1 MNDASEARIGAS
13 KTKFFAVQH
22 PIQKPVTH
30 RKSFGVEI
38 AIAACGC
45 IGKLASY
52 PFNTNQSSNM
62 KKTTKKAT
70 ETKAPAKKTVVA
82 DVSVKKASSPVSKKK
97 TVVNTEPP
105 ATIIFAKID
114 IGFGN
119 HLYIR
124 GEAPGMS
131 WDHGIAMD
139 CVGAGLWTISIKN
152 TVAPVVFKL
161 LVNDLSWSTG
171 PDFVAQPGQ
180 SLTVDPSF

>member
-1 MNDASEARIGAS
+1 M
-13 KTKFFAVQH
+13 
-22 PIQKPVTH
+22 
-30 RKSFGVEI
+30 
-38 AIAACGC
+38 
-45 IGKLASY
+45 GKLKSY

-62 KKTTKKAT
+62 KKTTKKVV

-82 DVSVKKASSPVSKKK
+82 DVLVKKAASPTKKK
-97 TVVNTEPP
+97 TVVSKEPP

-124 GEAPGMS
+124 GEGTDLS
-131 WDHGIAMD
+131 WDHGVAMD
-139 CVGAGLWTISIKN
+139 CVGTGLWTTSIKN
-152 TVAPVVFKL
+152 AVSPVVFKL

-180 SLTVDPSF
+180 SLTIDPSF